1 MKIRIDYLL
10 LVVML
15 FALQSCS
22 NDDEP
27 KHVDPEYLSGE
38 WYLTNIRG
46 WEYDDDAHN
55 KKSEFNETFIFDGK
69 GIPVSDN
76 AIDAHKINISIAGA
90 DYMNITDY
98 YWDVYDKEWK
108 YNETGEVKLK
118 DNQLIDGTM
127 KVTITRLSDTN
138 MTTYQKDEDG
148 ETYIIYTK
156 LLY

>member
-1 MKIRIDYLL
+1 MKKIVDYLL
-10 LVVML
+10 VVVML

-27 KHVDPEYLSGE
+27 KHVDPEHLSGE

-108 YNETGEVKLK
+108 FNEAGEVKLK

-127 KVTITRLSDTN
+127 KVTITRLSDTS

-148 ETYIIYTK
+148 ETYITYTK